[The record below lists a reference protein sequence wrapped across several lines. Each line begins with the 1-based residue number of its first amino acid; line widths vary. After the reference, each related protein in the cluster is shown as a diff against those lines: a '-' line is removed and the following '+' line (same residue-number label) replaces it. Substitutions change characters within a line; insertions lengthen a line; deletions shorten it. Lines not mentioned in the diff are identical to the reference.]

1 MKELS
6 ITSALLLLAA
16 CMAAP
21 PYPALAIDSD
31 AEVASQVVVSDAS
44 LQSVVRVGHP
54 LVERMNPDGQLRVI
68 VLVRNIDNEEIS
80 VLAQFAFLNAQ
91 RQPLPDETNSQAK
104 ILRAGSTMNL
114 EAISRGRDAADF
126 TLRLTWNK

>member
-1 MKELS
+1 MKALS
-6 ITSALLLLAA
+6 TASALLLLAA
-16 CMAAP
+16 CEAP
-21 PYPALAIDSD
+21 PYPALAVDSD
-31 AEVASQVVVSDAS
+31 AEAGSQVVVSDAS
-44 LQSVVRVGHP
+44 LQTVVRIVGHP

-68 VLVRNIDNEEIS
+68 VPVRNIDNEEIQ

-91 RQPLPDETNSQAK
+91 RQPLPDETNSQVK

-126 TLRLTWNK
+126 TLRITWNK